1 LTYVAYRKPVVFLH
15 GSLAVAVG
23 DPAPFPSHPQCPW
36 GTNALHMAL
45 LHHSLSLLTLWWRTV
60 RKFYFIWQTKRSKQ
74 MLKQMFLTLIQHF
87 YLGISKWY
95 FT

>member
-1 LTYVAYRKPVVFLH
+1 
-15 GSLAVAVG
+15 
-23 DPAPFPSHPQCPW
+23 
-36 GTNALHMAL
+36 MAL
-45 LHHSLSLLTLWWRTV
+45 LHHALSLLTLWWRTV

-87 YLGISKWY
+87 YFGISKWY